1 MKIGYART
9 STVDQNYSL
18 DAQLER
24 LNQEGCEKVFS
35 EQVSSVDRR
44 PEFEKALEFCR
55 EGDVLIITKLDR
67 FARSIID
74 LWKHIQLLEDKGAAF
89 QVLDMNL
96 DTKTANGRLQVS
108 LLASI
113 AQWEREMMLERQR
126 VGIAKAKAEGK
137 YKGRS
142 ATARA
147 KAVQIQKMA
156 QRGLKPSQIASALGI
171 GVASVYRYRDAAT
184 VT

>member
-1 MKIGYART
+1 M
-9 STVDQNYSL
+9 S
-18 DAQLER
+18 
-24 LNQEGCEKVFS
+24 
-35 EQVSSVDRR
+35 
-44 PEFEKALEFCR
+44 
-55 EGDVLIITKLDR
+55 
-67 FARSIID
+67 
-74 LWKHIQLLEDKGAAF
+74 
-89 QVLDMNL
+89 L

-113 AQWEREMMLERQR
+113 ALWELEMMLERQR

>member
-1 MKIGYART
+1 MKIAYCRT
-9 STVDQNYSL
+9 STISQDYSL
-18 DAQLER
+18 EHQREKLE
-24 LNQEGCEKVFS
+24 NEGCEKIFS
-35 EQVSSVDRR
+35 EQVSSVDKR

-74 LWKHIQLLEDKGAAF
+74 LWKHIQLLEDKGAAL

-96 DTKTANGRLQVS
+96 ETKTANGRLQVS

-156 QRGLKPSQIASALGI
+156 QEGLKPSQIASALGI

>member
-1 MKIGYART
+1 MKIGYSRT
-9 STVDQNYSL
+9 STISQDYSL
-18 DAQLER
+18 EHQREKLE
-24 LNQEGCEKVFS
+24 NEGCEKIFS
-35 EQVSSVDRR
+35 EQVSSVDTR

-55 EGDVLIITKLDR
+55 EGDTLVVTKLDR
-67 FARSIID
+67 FARSITD
-74 LWKHIQLLEDKGAAF
+74 LWKHIQLLEDKGAAL

-113 AQWEREMMLERQR
+113 SQWEREMMLERQR
-126 VGIAKAKAEGK
+126 IGIAKAKAEGK

-147 KAVQIQKMA
+147 KAVKIRKMA
-156 QRGLKPSQIASALGI
+156 KDGLKPSQIASALGI

>member
-74 LWKHIQLLEDKGAAF
+74 LWKT
-89 QVLDMNL
+89 N
-96 DTKTANGRLQVS
+96 KT
-108 LLASI
+108 
-113 AQWEREMMLERQR
+113 
-126 VGIAKAKAEGK
+126 
-137 YKGRS
+137 
-142 ATARA
+142 
-147 KAVQIQKMA
+147 
-156 QRGLKPSQIASALGI
+156 
-171 GVASVYRYRDAAT
+171 
-184 VT
+184 

>member
-9 STVDQNYSL
+9 SSVDQNYSL

-74 LWKHIQLLEDKGAAF
+74 LWKHIQLLEDKGAAL

-113 AQWEREMMLERQR
+113 SQWEREMMLERQR
-126 VGIAKAKAEGK
+126 IGIAKAKAEGK

-147 KAVQIQKMA
+147 KAVKIQKMA
-156 QRGLKPSQIASALGI
+156 KDGLKPSQIASALGI
-171 GVASVYRYRDAAT
+171 GVASVYRYRDAAL
-184 VT
+184 

>member
-1 MKIGYART
+1 MA
-9 STVDQNYSL
+9 
-18 DAQLER
+18 A
-24 LNQEGCEKVFS
+24 EGCEKVFS
-35 EQVSSVDRR
+35 EQVSSVDKR

-74 LWKHIQLLEDKGAAF
+74 LWKHIQLLEDKGAAL
-89 QVLDMNL
+89 QVLDMSL

-113 AQWEREMMLERQR
+113 AKWEREMMLERQR

-147 KAVQIQKMA
+147 KAAKIQQMA
-156 QRGLKPSQIASALGI
+156 KDGLKPSQIASALGI
-171 GVASVYRYRDAAT
+171 GVASVYRYRDA
-184 VT
+184 VK